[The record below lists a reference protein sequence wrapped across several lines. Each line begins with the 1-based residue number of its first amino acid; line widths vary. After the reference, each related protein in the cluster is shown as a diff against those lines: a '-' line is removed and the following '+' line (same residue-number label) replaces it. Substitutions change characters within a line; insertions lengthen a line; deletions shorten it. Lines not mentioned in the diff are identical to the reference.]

1 MPKAIKTLVVD
12 DYEDFRDNIATS
24 GVFEMMDCTVQIWCP
39 EESDVDEVG
48 RIIRLIESMVNVTDV
63 QIGSR
68 IEDLTVNTYSVVLTQ
83 VETDIRNKSQ
93 R

>member
-1 MPKAIKTLVVD
+1 VSKSEKILVVS

-24 GVFEMMDCTVQIWCP
+24 GVFEMMDCTVQVWCP
-39 EESDVDEVG
+39 EDSDVDQVD
-48 RIIRLIESMVNVTDV
+48 RIIRLVESMVNVIDV

-83 VETDIRNKSQ
+83 VETDIRKKSQ